1 MAGVRYVAPDRRPL
15 RGEESQRLAALAV
28 PPAYE
33 YAADQSAHIQTNGRD
48 AGRLQYRYHPGWRRV
63 REMRKTWF
71 ARLAEV
77 TRIGC
82 SRPPI
87 APELLAERFRHAHAA
102 KSFVQEL
109 AYLVSGTAQGPFF
122 VLSRTYGRRP
132 PS

>member
-1 MAGVRYVAPDRRPL
+1 MRCAGTEPEGVVAIGKVVFTSR
-15 RGEESQRLAALAV
+15 EHIIALEAR
-28 PPAYE
+28 
-33 YAADQSAHIQTNGRD
+33 DKGMMGITLNGRD

-63 REMRKTWF
+63 REMRKTGF

-87 APELLAERFRHAHAA
+87 APKLLAESFRHAHAA

-109 AYLVSGTAQGPFF
+109 A
-122 VLSRTYGRRP
+122 
-132 PS
+132 